1 MVSYTKMGKFNIE
14 DNIQRTFAAL
24 ENTTKEMYRLEGML
38 RVFQQLKDAGVT
50 EIDVKDDDVKKEE
63 VEE

>member
-1 MVSYTKMGKFNIE
+1 MGKFNIE
-14 DNIQRTFAAL
+14 ENIQRTFNAL

-50 EIDVKDDDVKKEE
+50 EFDVNDDAAPEE
-63 VEE
+63 QK

>member
-1 MVSYTKMGKFNIE
+1 MGKFNIE
-14 DNIQRTFAAL
+14 DNIQRTFTAL

-50 EIDVKDDDVKKEE
+50 EIDVKEE
-63 VEE
+63 DSHTDQTVSP

>member
-1 MVSYTKMGKFNIE
+1 MGKFNIE

-63 VEE
+63 E

>member
-1 MVSYTKMGKFNIE
+1 MGKFNIE
-14 DNIQRTFAAL
+14 DNIQRTFNAL

-63 VEE
+63 SY

>member
-1 MVSYTKMGKFNIE
+1 MGKFNIE
-14 DNIQRTFAAL
+14 DNIQRTFNAL

-63 VEE
+63 E